1 MVTNNTPSDATKDGP
16 SDTRNRRLRDL
27 RISVTDRCN
36 LRCTYCMPAEVF
48 GPDYKFLPRSEILDY
63 EELARL
69 ARVFAGLG
77 VSKLR
82 ITGGEPLLRRDL
94 PDFIRMLRAIPGID
108 DIALTTNGILL
119 PKMSGSLKQAGLD
132 RVTVSLDSLDDETFG
147 KLNGRGVGVE
157 PVLEGIEAAQQAG
170 LGPVKVN
177 MVVQR
182 GVNNQD
188 ILPMAEHFRGTDTV
202 LRFIEFMDVGTT
214 NGWRMDKVVP
224 SREIKQL
231 IDQNWA
237 LESAEPNYPGEVAR
251 RWRYKDGQG
260 EIGFISSVTNTF
272 CGDCTRA
279 RLSARG
285 ELYTCLFAEMGTD
298 LRAPIREGKSDAELV
313 ELITNVWKRRD
324 DRYSEIRNENTTG
337 IKKAEMSY
345 LGG

>member
-1 MVTNNTPSDATKDGP
+1 MVTDNTPIEAPK
-16 SDTRNRRLRDL
+16 DTRKRELRDL

-94 PDFIRMLRAIPGID
+94 PDFIGMLSGIPGID

-119 PKMSGSLKQAGLD
+119 PKMAETLKQAGLH
-132 RVTVSLDSLDDETFG
+132 RVTVSLDSLDDDTFG
-147 KLNGRGVGVE
+147 KLNGRGVGVK
-157 PVLEGIEAAQQAG
+157 PVLDGIEAAQQAG

-237 LESAEPNYPGEVAR
+237 LESSEPNYAGEVAR

-260 EIGFISSVTNTF
+260 EIGLISSVTNTF

-285 ELYTCLFAEMGTD
+285 ELYTCLFAGTGAD
-298 LRAPIREGKSDAELV
+298 LRAPVREGKTDAELV
-313 ELITNVWKRRD
+313 EMISQVWKRRD

>member
-1 MVTNNTPSDATKDGP
+1 VVTENTLT
-16 SDTRNRRLRDL
+16 DTLKRRLRDL

-94 PDFIRMLRAIPGID
+94 PDFIKMLAAIPGID
-108 DIALTTNGILL
+108 DVALTTNGILL
-119 PKMSGSLKQAGLD
+119 PKMAEALKEAGLG

-147 KLNGRGVGVE
+147 KINGRGTGVK
-157 PVLEGIEAAQQAG
+157 PVLAGIEAAEQAG
-170 LGPVKVN
+170 LGPVKIN

-182 GVNNQD
+182 GVNEQD
-188 ILPMAEHFRGTDTV
+188 ILPMAEHFRGTGQI
-202 LRFIEFMDVGTT
+202 LRFIEFMDVGNS

-224 SREIKQL
+224 SREIVQT
-231 IDQNWA
+231 ISRRWA
-237 LESAEPNYPGEVAR
+237 LESAEPNYQGEVAR
-251 RWRYKDGQG
+251 RWRYKDGEG
-260 EIGFISSVTNTF
+260 EIGLISSVTNTF
-272 CGDCTRA
+272 CGDCNRA

-285 ELYTCLFAEMGTD
+285 ELYTCLFASEGAD
-298 LRAPIREGKSDAELV
+298 LREPLREGKTDGELAEL
-313 ELITNVWKRRD
+313 IGGIWQRRD
-324 DRYSEIRNENTTG
+324 DRYSEIRNQHTKG
-337 IKKAEMSY
+337 LPKAEMSY